1 MDPVFGTYDYRYV
14 ALSVLVAIA
23 TFYTAMTFTEN
34 IVLDRKGKQ
43 LWLFGGACAIG
54 SGIWCMHCTSILA
67 YRLPIPV
74 YCHLPSMAFSLLVAV
89 LTSWG
94 MLSLVCRRRK
104 RLRHILAGSVL
115 MGAGIVGMHFS
126 AMAALRLQASYSY
139 RPELL
144 ILWLCVAI
152 TSIYLCLKYMFFYR
166 KKQYHWAVK
175 MGFVVALGMTASVVY
190 YAGMSA
196 VRFVST
202 PALPDLSN
210 SIGMTMLTIS
220 AVVLATILGLGFVVA
235 ATLVSR
241 KLSAEK
247 TKLGEERSVLRALID
262 NMPDYI
268 YVKDLESR
276 FVFANPYVAHD
287 MGAEKPEALY
297 GKTDHDFYAPE
308 IADSFLREEQNLLR
322 TGEPLKNIE
331 ERAVDRAGNEIYI
344 LTTKVP
350 LRNDK
355 GEMFGFAGIGRNV
368 TAFKKMEKALR
379 EAEVKYRG
387 LFDQAN
393 FGIFQSTP
401 DGALLHV
408 NQAMVSTFG
417 YESIE
422 EMVTSITDIGCQLFA
437 DDKRGIEFMLT
448 MDRVGGVRNF
458 ECEMNCKDGNRIW
471 TNMSICAVREK
482 NAIVRYEG
490 MCDDITERVQLREQ
504 LLQAQKLEAVGQ
516 LAAGIAHEINTPI
529 QYIGDNVQFL
539 QEVFVELNGLIK
551 QYEQLFLD
559 AEDVPSCAK
568 RVGEIREAQE
578 SIDTE
583 YLLEEIPKAIF
594 QTKEGVMRVATLVNA
609 MKEFSHPG
617 RNEKTPLDLNRAI
630 ENTITVARNE
640 WKFVA
645 DVETDFDP
653 ALPPVHCHPG
663 EFNQVMLNLI
673 VNAAQAI
680 ANVVKR
686 TPGEKG
692 KITVRTKCCAGRAEI
707 SVEDTGTGIPESIR
721 SRIFDPFFT
730 TKEIGKGTGQGLSI
744 ARSIIVNRHGGN
756 IFFETSEGKGTCFIV
771 SLPLENITSTP
782 KGVAA

>member
-1 MDPVFGTYDYRYV
+1 MDPLFGTYDYRFV

-23 TFYTAMTFTEN
+23 TAYAAMTFTEN
-34 IVLDRKGKQ
+34 FVIDRKGKQ

-54 SGIWCMHCTSILA
+54 SGIWCMHCMGMLA
-67 YRLPIPV
+67 YRFPIPV
-74 YCHLPSMAFSLLVAV
+74 YYHLPSVGLSLLVAV
-89 LTSWG
+89 FTSWG
-94 MLSLVCRRRK
+94 MLNLVCRSRK
-104 RLRHILAGSVL
+104 RLRHILSGSVL
-115 MGAGIVGMHFS
+115 MGAGIVGMHAS
-126 AMAALRLQASYSY
+126 GMAAMRLQASYSY

-144 ILWLCVAI
+144 ILWLCVAV
-152 TSIYLCLKYMFFYR
+152 TSMYVCLKYMFFYR
-166 KKQYHWAVK
+166 AKHYHWAVK
-175 MGFVVALGMTASVVY
+175 MGFVVTIGVTASGIY

-202 PALPDLSN
+202 TVLPDLTH
-210 SIGMTMLTIS
+210 SIGMNKLAIS
-220 AVVLATILGLGFVVA
+220 AIVLATILGLGFVVA

-241 KLSAEK
+241 KLCAER
-247 TKLGEERSVLRALID
+247 TKLGQERSILRALID

-268 YVKDLESR
+268 YVKDLKSR
-276 FVFANPYVAHD
+276 FVFANPYVAYG
-287 MGAEKPEALY
+287 MGAEKPELLY

-308 IADSFLREEQNLLR
+308 IADSFLREEQNMLR

-331 ERAVDRAGNEIYI
+331 ERAVDRDGNEIYI
-344 LTTKVP
+344 LSTKVP

-368 TAFKKMEKALR
+368 TAFKKMENALR

-393 FGIFQSTP
+393 FGIFQCTP

-408 NQAMVSTFG
+408 NQAMASTFG
-417 YESIE
+417 YESVE
-422 EMVTSITDIGCQLFA
+422 EMVTGITDIGSQLFA

-458 ECEMNCKDGNRIW
+458 ECEMNCKDGSRIW
-471 TNMSICAVREK
+471 TNMSICAIREK

-539 QEVFVELNGLIK
+539 QEVFNELNELIK
-551 QYEQLFLD
+551 QYELLFQD
-559 AEDVPSCAK
+559 AQSIPSCAK
-568 RVGEIREAQE
+568 RVDEIKETHE

-583 YLLEEIPKAIF
+583 YLLQEIPKAIL
-594 QTKEGVMRVATLVNA
+594 QTKEGVLRVATLVNA

-630 ENTITVARNE
+630 ESTITVSRNE
-640 WKFVA
+640 WKYVA
-645 DVETDFDP
+645 DVEAHFDP
-653 ALPPVHCHPG
+653 TLPPVHCYPG

-680 ANVVKR
+680 GNVVKR

-692 KITVRTKCCAGRAEI
+692 KITIRTKCCAGRVEI
-707 SVEDTGTGIPESIR
+707 SVEDTGTGIPENIR

-756 IFFETSEGKGTCFIV
+756 IFFETSEGKGTSFIL
-771 SLPLENITSTP
+771 SLPLEDLSSNT